1 MSMEKT
7 KRLVKDY
14 EEKGKIKVDWKTG
27 TIEIVCKNEKEK
39 EKIYRQIVFSS
50 PQALLNAMK

>member
-1 MSMEKT
+1 MSIERT
-7 KRLVKDY
+7 KMLVKDF
-14 EEKGKIKVDWKTG
+14 ENAGKIKVDWKTG
-27 TIEIVCKNEKEK
+27 TIEIVCKNKKEQ